1 MRSTNQNRHLYVVTD
16 VDSSVDETSALGT
29 IAPFTTGDNPKE
41 RDLYFLYKGRD
52 CVTRSD
58 LIPIDLITYVKY
70 VPANKQQTPLRRVSV
85 KLDSTINSGAPI
97 QGEDYI
103 LNIEFQQFYGL
114 SPEDTYVKTIALHI
128 GPNITTASGF
138 YDEMIKELN
147 AAFSREIGAS
157 ANSNPYLTFTKNT
170 LSGGGYELII
180 EEKKQ
185 PWTLSKWE
193 AESLMFNVFPSTI
206 HVSGSEVTW
215 GTAEVATP
223 VNFVPN
229 SERMADLEWFTFGER
244 GDIYRGMG
252 YPNNFDFKA
261 MIDATD
267 STGYDVLE
275 IHYAYQGTCE
285 DIQKSEKEITL
296 VGKASDEVITE
307 LIDAINEMNPGLG
320 FEISTGSTTNEGNKE
335 GDSVPGGLQP
345 GNP

>member
-16 VDSSVDETSALGT
+16 VDSSVDEASALGT

-52 CVTRSD
+52 CMTRSD

-128 GPNITTASGF
+128 GPNIATASNF
-138 YDEMIKELN
+138 YDAMIDELN

-170 LSGGGYELII
+170 LLGGGYELII

-185 PWTLSKWE
+185 PWTLGKWE

-215 GTAEVATP
+215 GTAEAVTP

-267 STGYDVLE
+267 NTGYDVLE

-296 VGKASDEVITE
+296 VGKASDEVITD
-307 LIDAINEMNPGLG
+307 LIDAIDGMKPGLG
-320 FEISTGSTTNEGNKE
+320 FQIGASDASNLT
-335 GDSVPGGLQP
+335 PGGNEDGVEP
-345 GNP
+345 ENP